1 MSDHHEHNHNTET
14 ETKAVEHDNRY
25 YQSLEQWAGDPEFRQ
40 YVDQEFLSSPLRE
53 GAMDAKEE
61 GWARREFLK
70 LMGASLAMSAAG
82 CVRRPIQK
90 IVPYN
95 KQPDEITFG
104 IDNYYTT
111 NWTDGTE
118 GFGLLIRTREGRPLK
133 VEGNPK
139 FPINGQGTSGRAQAH
154 ILSLYDPE
162 RVKGPV
168 KNIQNK
174 DKGKE
179 RSNRDTIST
188 QWVEADKAIVEKL
201 GQGGV
206 AMLLGTNNSPSSRAV
221 VSDFSQAFG
230 AQVYSWDPLSLEEV
244 REAQKQSYGSDLIPS
259 YRFDRAQII
268 VSIDC
273 DFMGTWLQPT
283 TFQKQFGVN
292 RKAAADMNK
301 LVVFESNYSLTGANS
316 DLRIRIKPSQQL
328 TIAMALLHDL
338 SPGSAS
344 NSGEFKK
351 ALDGMGID
359 KAFWDRLVS
368 DLKKNQGK
376 SIVVA
381 GGLVGQTSAALELQL
396 AVNAINSALGNEG
409 STIDAGNPY
418 TGINGSHAQLKKLI
432 ESMEKGAVKTL
443 ILGKVNPVYASP
455 YGKRFVEALK
465 KVDTVIATSDR
476 NDETAVY
483 ADYLLPDHHAMEN
496 WGDSEIVA
504 GVYSIQ
510 QPTIRPLYD
519 TRSFQTSLMTWAALA
534 KKGSQRLQSTETYYD
549 FVRNYWKSEIFS
561 KHSQGKSFEDF
572 WEAALQ
578 SGSVGGDRLDSK
590 GSARSLKRS
599 AALDKV
605 KPANAEGYELV
616 LYPTVM
622 LRDGSLAN
630 VSWLQECPDP
640 ISKVCWD
647 NYACI
652 SIATAEKEKLKKN
665 DVIEVTLG
673 DQKLNLPILIQ
684 PGLHDD
690 VIAVAVGYGR
700 WGAGKIGNKVG
711 VNLYPWAQDTATG
724 VVFSGQTVSFKKT
737 AHSYMLANVAG
748 HNSMEGRKIVVEA
761 TLEEYLKDKSA
772 NNHNHPVWSIWGGH
786 GYNGHKWAMAVDLN
800 SCTGCN
806 ACVIACQS
814 ENNIAVVGKKYV
826 LQGREMHW
834 LRIDRYYVGDP
845 KEAETVFQP
854 VMCQQC
860 DNAPCETV
868 CPVLATVHSDEGL
881 NDMIYNR
888 CVGTRYCSNNCP
900 YKVRR
905 FNWFQYTKK
914 VEKPLHL
921 ALNPDVTVRQR
932 GVMEKCTFCVHRIK
946 YHKNQAKLEKRNL
959 KTDEIRAACQT
970 ACPTDGMV
978 FGDMNDPESA
988 VSKLFKDQRA
998 YALLEEFGAAPSV
1011 RYLTKIKNNN
1021 KAKRHEDSGHGGH
1034 A

>member
-1 MSDHHEHNHNTET
+1 MSDQHEHNHSTET
-14 ETKAVEHDNRY
+14 PAKTVENDNRY

-82 CVRRPIQK
+82 CVRRPVQK

-95 KQPDEITFG
+95 KQPEEVTFG
-104 IDNYYTT
+104 IDNHYTT
-111 NWTDGTE
+111 TWTDGSE
-118 GFGLLIRTREGRPLK
+118 AFGLLIRTREGRPLK
-133 VEGNPK
+133 VEGNPRH
-139 FPINGQGTSGRAQAH
+139 PINGQGTSGRAQAH

-162 RVKGPV
+162 RTKGPE
-168 KNIQNK
+168 KNLQNK

-188 QWVEADKAIVEKL
+188 QWPEADKAIVEKL
-201 GQGGV
+201 AKGGI
-206 AMLLGTNNSPSSRAV
+206 ALLMGATNSPSTRAV

-230 AQVYSWDPLSLEEV
+230 AQTYIWDPLSYEEV
-244 REAQKQSYGSDLIPS
+244 REAQKQSYGSDSIPS
-259 YRFDRAQII
+259 YRFDRAKVI
-268 VSIDC
+268 VSLDC

-292 RKAAADMNK
+292 RKATADMSK
-301 LVVFESNYSLTGANS
+301 LVVFESNYSLTGANA
-316 DLRIRIKPSQQL
+316 DLRVRIKPSQQL
-328 TIAMALLHDL
+328 TIALALLGDL
-338 SPGSAS
+338 RGSADS
-344 NSGEFKK
+344 EAKK
-351 ALDGMGID
+351 ALTDMGID

-368 DLKKNQGK
+368 DLQK
-376 SIVVA
+376 SRGQSLVVA
-381 GGLVGQTSAALELQL
+381 GGLTGQTSEALTLQL
-396 AVNAINSALGNEG
+396 AVNAINSALGNDG
-409 STIDAGNPY
+409 VTIDHANPY
-418 TGINGSHAQLKKLI
+418 TGVNGSHEQLKNLI
-432 ESMEKGAVKTL
+432 VSMEKGNVKTL
-443 ILGKVNPVYASP
+443 IMGKVNPVYASP
-455 YGKRFVEALK
+455 LGKRFVEALK
-465 KVDTVIATSDR
+465 KVETVISTADR
-476 NDETAVY
+476 NDETSVY
-483 ADYLLPDHHAMEN
+483 ADYLLPDHHPMEA
-496 WGDSEIVA
+496 WGDAEPVA
-504 GVYSIQ
+504 GVYTIQ
-510 QPTIRPLYD
+510 QPTIQPLYN
-519 TRSFQTSLMTWAALA
+519 TRSFQISLMTWANLA
-534 KKGSQRLQSTETYYD
+534 KKGSQRLQANESYYE
-549 FVRNYWKSEIFS
+549 FLRNFWKSEVFP
-561 KHSQGKSFEDF
+561 KVGKGQSFEDF
-572 WEAALQ
+572 WENALQ
-578 SGSVGGDRLDSK
+578 VGYVGGERLENK
-590 GSARSLKRS
+590 GSARSLRS
-599 AALDKV
+599 VAALNGAKPV
-605 KPANAEGYELV
+605 KNEGYELV

-622 LRDGSLAN
+622 IRDGSLAN
-630 VSWLQECPDP
+630 VSWLQEAPDP
-640 ISKVCWD
+640 VTRVCWD

-665 DVIEVTLG
+665 DVIEIVLG
-673 DQKLNLPILIQ
+673 DKKVNLPILIQ

-700 WGAGKIGNKVG
+700 TRAGKIGNNVG
-711 VNLYPWAQDTATG
+711 VNMYPWANDTEKG
-724 VVFSGQTVSFKKT
+724 IVFSGEKVTLKKT
-737 AHSYMLANVAG
+737 AHSYMLANVSG

-814 ENNIAVVGKKYV
+814 ENNIGVVGKKYV

-905 FNWFQYTKK
+905 FNWFQYVKQI
-914 VEKPLHL
+914 EKPLHL

-946 YHKNQAKLEKRNL
+946 YHKTQAKLEKRTL

-1011 RYLTKIKNNN
+1011 RYLTKIRNNN
-1021 KAKRHEDSGHGGH
+1021 KAKRHEGSEHGGH